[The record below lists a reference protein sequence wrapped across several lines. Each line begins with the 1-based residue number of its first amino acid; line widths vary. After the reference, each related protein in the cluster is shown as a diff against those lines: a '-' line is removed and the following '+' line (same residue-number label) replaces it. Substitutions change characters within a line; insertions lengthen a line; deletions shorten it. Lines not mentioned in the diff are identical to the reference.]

1 MSALM
6 LLTLIAATTPPPVS
20 PDLLPASRPT
30 LVVAVTQDTRQPL
43 DAAALKAVDRAV
55 ADIWARYADVSVR
68 DADDPLA
75 VVADDVLT
83 VRITDRRSR
92 TGDGLGWIDFI
103 DGQPSRTIW
112 ISRTEVAALAQQGK
126 WGGRPVVYWPPTMRD
141 TFVRRAVAV
150 AIGHEIGHYLLRS
163 KLHARSGLMRAS
175 FTVED
180 VMRGVSAR
188 TGLDARQQTT
198 LRQRM
203 RGYLLARNGQTDL
216 STQ

>member
-1 MSALM
+1 MSALV
-6 LLTLIAATTPPPVS
+6 LLTIIAATPAAAM
-20 PDLLPASRPT
+20 PDLIPASRPA
-30 LVVAVTQDTRQPL
+30 LVVAVTQDTRDPL

-55 ADIWARYADVSVR
+55 AGMWNRYADVSVR
-68 DADDPLA
+68 DAGDPLA
-75 VVADDVLT
+75 VMADDVLT
-83 VRITDRRSR
+83 VRITDRRSN

-112 ISRTEVAALAQQGK
+112 VSRTEITELAQRGK

-141 TFVRRAVAV
+141 AFVRRAVAV

-163 KLHARSGLMRAS
+163 KLHSRTGLMRAG

-188 TGLDARQQTT
+188 TGLDAQQQAT
-198 LRQRM
+198 LSQRM
-203 RGYLLARNGQTDL
+203 RGYLLARSGQTDL